1 MISLTNVLYSIL
13 IHIFVK
19 YSLGQT
25 TIMMIEYKINK
36 EINYHGLLFKLKLSS
51 VYIILS
57 HLCKLLLRRYFICE
71 SIINI
76 RKRSFPSVIHKS
88 LLVYIINRVMIFK
101 KISFFNIINFNI
113 PLIINLNKTKIF
125 LLILFL
131 ASSLSISTSIYN
143 FESANAATSLDQTI
157 QQFQNNLQ
165 SNINNQIQST
175 LNNSLNSI
183 NKGNCVN
190 GNNIVSQSNTN
201 NNGQMSTTQTTCG
214 TSNSFNPSSSSANI
228 KGIIASSEFDLNTG
242 VIVNSIFGNWSLTTN
257 QNGINDFKS
266 SFIKQPVFYNSVNN
280 ILSTPNTNTLAT
292 TSSPNTNTLA
302 TTSSN
307 TISTN
312 NQTGPTT
319 PDQQNSTITSY
330 NLSNFRANSI
340 NQQNIDI
347 TYQGKI
353 DVVKEIKSLNGNIP
367 DQTNII
373 KDVDI
378 SISILNGNILII
390 NFDKQSILFNEFE
403 NIPLVGIV
411 Q

>member
-1 MISLTNVLYSIL
+1 
-13 IHIFVK
+13 
-19 YSLGQT
+19 
-25 TIMMIEYKINK
+25 
-36 EINYHGLLFKLKLSS
+36 
-51 VYIILS
+51 
-57 HLCKLLLRRYFICE
+57 
-71 SIINI
+71 
-76 RKRSFPSVIHKS
+76 
-88 LLVYIINRVMIFK
+88 MIFK
-101 KISFFNIINFNI
+101 KTSFFNIINFNI
-113 PLIINLNKTKIF
+113 PLIINLNKDKIF

-131 ASSLSISTSIYN
+131 ASSLSISTSVYN

-165 SNINNQIQST
+165 SSINNQIQST
-175 LNNSLNSI
+175 LNKSINSI
-183 NKGNCVN
+183 NNGNCVN
-190 GNNIVSQSNTN
+190 GNNIVSQSQTN
-201 NNGQMSTTQTTCG
+201 NNGQISTTQTTCG

-228 KGIIASSEFDLNTG
+228 KGIIASSEYDMNTG
-242 VIVNSIFGNWSLTTN
+242 IIVNSVFGNWSLATN

-280 ILSTPNTNTLAT
+280 VLSTPNTNTLATTSSPNTNTLTT

-312 NQTGPTT
+312 NQTGPAT
-319 PDQQNSTITSY
+319 PDQQNSTTTSY

-340 NQQNIDI
+340 NQQNTDV

-353 DVVKEIKSLNGNIP
+353 DVVKETKSLNGNIP
-367 DQTNII
+367 DQTNIF

-378 SISILNGNILII
+378 SISILNGSILII
-390 NFDKQSILFNEFE
+390 NFDKQSILFNEFV

>member
-1 MISLTNVLYSIL
+1 
-13 IHIFVK
+13 
-19 YSLGQT
+19 
-25 TIMMIEYKINK
+25 
-36 EINYHGLLFKLKLSS
+36 
-51 VYIILS
+51 
-57 HLCKLLLRRYFICE
+57 
-71 SIINI
+71 
-76 RKRSFPSVIHKS
+76 
-88 LLVYIINRVMIFK
+88 MIFK
-101 KISFFNIINFNI
+101 KISFFNIINIDI

-131 ASSLSISTSIYN
+131 ASSLSISSSIYN
-143 FESANAATSLDQTI
+143 FESANAATSLGQTI

-175 LNNSLNSI
+175 LNNNLNSI
-183 NKGNCVN
+183 NNGNCVN

-292 TSSPNTNTLA
+292 TSS
-302 TTSSN
+302 N

-340 NQQNIDI
+340 NQQNIDL
-347 TYQGKI
+347 TFQGKI

-367 DQTNII
+367 DQTNIF

-378 SISILNGNILII
+378 SISILNGSILII

-411 Q
+411 R

>member
-1 MISLTNVLYSIL
+1 M
-13 IHIFVK
+13 
-19 YSLGQT
+19 QT
-25 TIMMIEYKINK
+25 
-36 EINYHGLLFKLKLSS
+36 
-51 VYIILS
+51 
-57 HLCKLLLRRYFICE
+57 
-71 SIINI
+71 
-76 RKRSFPSVIHKS
+76 
-88 LLVYIINRVMIFK
+88 
-101 KISFFNIINFNI
+101 
-113 PLIINLNKTKIF
+113 
-125 LLILFL
+125 
-131 ASSLSISTSIYN
+131 
-143 FESANAATSLDQTI
+143 TSLDQTI

-165 SNINNQIQST
+165 SSINNQIQST
-175 LNNSLNSI
+175 LNKSINSI
-183 NKGNCVN
+183 NNGNCVN
-190 GNNIVSQSNTN
+190 GNNIVSQSQTN
-201 NNGQMSTTQTTCG
+201 NNGQISTTQTTCG
-214 TSNSFNPSSSSANI
+214 TSNSFNPSSNSANI
-228 KGIIASSEFDLNTG
+228 KGIIASSEYDMNTG
-242 VIVNSIFGNWSLTTN
+242 VIVNSVFGNWSLTTN

-280 ILSTPNTNTLAT
+280 IISTPTTNTLAT
-292 TSSPNTNTLA
+292 TSSPTTNTLA

-340 NQQNIDI
+340 NQQNTDT

-353 DVVKEIKSLNGNIP
+353 DVVKEMKSSNGNIP
-367 DQTNII
+367 DQTNIF

-378 SISILNGNILII
+378 SISILNGSILII

>member
-1 MISLTNVLYSIL
+1 
-13 IHIFVK
+13 
-19 YSLGQT
+19 
-25 TIMMIEYKINK
+25 
-36 EINYHGLLFKLKLSS
+36 
-51 VYIILS
+51 
-57 HLCKLLLRRYFICE
+57 
-71 SIINI
+71 
-76 RKRSFPSVIHKS
+76 
-88 LLVYIINRVMIFK
+88 MIFK
-101 KISFFNIINFNI
+101 KISFFNTINFNM

-131 ASSLSISTSIYN
+131 TSSLSISTSIYN
-143 FESANAATSLDQTI
+143 FESANAAPSLDQTI

-175 LNNSLNSI
+175 LNNSINSI
-183 NKGNCVN
+183 NNGNCVN
-190 GNNIVSQSNTN
+190 GNNIVSQSQTN
-201 NNGQMSTTQTTCG
+201 NNGQISTTQTSCG
-214 TSNSFNPSSSSANI
+214 TSNSINPSSSSSNI
-228 KGIIASSEFDLNTG
+228 KGVIASSEYDMNTG
-242 VIVNSIFGNWSLTTN
+242 VIVNSLFGNWSLTTN
-257 QNGINDFKS
+257 ENGINDFKS

-280 ILSTPNTNTLAT
+280 IP
-292 TSSPNTNTLA
+292 SSPTTNTLA

-340 NQQNIDI
+340 NQQNIDT

-353 DVVKEIKSLNGNIP
+353 DVIKEIKSLNGNIP
-367 DQTNII
+367 DQTNIF

-378 SISILNGNILII
+378 SISILNGSNLII

>member
-1 MISLTNVLYSIL
+1 
-13 IHIFVK
+13 
-19 YSLGQT
+19 
-25 TIMMIEYKINK
+25 
-36 EINYHGLLFKLKLSS
+36 
-51 VYIILS
+51 
-57 HLCKLLLRRYFICE
+57 
-71 SIINI
+71 
-76 RKRSFPSVIHKS
+76 
-88 LLVYIINRVMIFK
+88 MIFK
-101 KISFFNIINFNI
+101 KISFFNTINFNM

-131 ASSLSISTSIYN
+131 TSSLSISTSIYN
-143 FESANAATSLDQTI
+143 FESANAAPSLDQTI

-175 LNNSLNSI
+175 LNNSINSI
-183 NKGNCVN
+183 NNGNCVN
-190 GNNIVSQSNTN
+190 GNNIVSQSQTN
-201 NNGQMSTTQTTCG
+201 NNGQISTTQTSCG
-214 TSNSFNPSSSSANI
+214 TSNSINPSSSSSNI
-228 KGIIASSEFDLNTG
+228 KGVIASSEYDMNTG
-242 VIVNSIFGNWSLTTN
+242 VIVNSLFGNWSLTTN
-257 QNGINDFKS
+257 ENGINDFKS

-280 ILSTPNTNTLAT
+280 IP
-292 TSSPNTNTLA
+292 SSPTTNTLA

-340 NQQNIDI
+340 NQQNIDT

-353 DVVKEIKSLNGNIP
+353 DVIKEIKSLNGNIP
-367 DQTNII
+367 DQTNIF

-378 SISILNGNILII
+378 SISILNGSILII

>member
-1 MISLTNVLYSIL
+1 
-13 IHIFVK
+13 
-19 YSLGQT
+19 
-25 TIMMIEYKINK
+25 
-36 EINYHGLLFKLKLSS
+36 
-51 VYIILS
+51 
-57 HLCKLLLRRYFICE
+57 
-71 SIINI
+71 
-76 RKRSFPSVIHKS
+76 
-88 LLVYIINRVMIFK
+88 MIFK
-101 KISFFNIINFNI
+101 KISFFNIINIDI

-131 ASSLSISTSIYN
+131 ASSLSISSSIYN
-143 FESANAATSLDQTI
+143 FESANAATSLGQTI

-175 LNNSLNSI
+175 LNNNLNSI
-183 NKGNCVN
+183 NNGNCVN

-292 TSSPNTNTLA
+292 TSS
-302 TTSSN
+302 N

-312 NQTGPTT
+312 NQTRPTT

-340 NQQNIDI
+340 NQQNIDL

-353 DVVKEIKSLNGNIP
+353 DVVKEIKSLNGNVP
-367 DQTNII
+367 DQTNIF

-378 SISILNGNILII
+378 SISILNGSILII

>member
-1 MISLTNVLYSIL
+1 
-13 IHIFVK
+13 
-19 YSLGQT
+19 
-25 TIMMIEYKINK
+25 
-36 EINYHGLLFKLKLSS
+36 
-51 VYIILS
+51 
-57 HLCKLLLRRYFICE
+57 
-71 SIINI
+71 
-76 RKRSFPSVIHKS
+76 
-88 LLVYIINRVMIFK
+88 MIFK
-101 KISFFNIINFNI
+101 KISFINIINFDI

-131 ASSLSISTSIYN
+131 ASSLSISSSIYN
-143 FESANAATSLDQTI
+143 FESANAATSLGQTI

-175 LNNSLNSI
+175 LNNNLNNNLNSI
-183 NKGNCVN
+183 NKGSCVN

-242 VIVNSIFGNWSLTTN
+242 IIVNSIFGNWSLTTN

-347 TYQGKI
+347 TFQGKI

-367 DQTNII
+367 DQTNIF

-378 SISILNGNILII
+378 SISILNGSILII

>member
-1 MISLTNVLYSIL
+1 
-13 IHIFVK
+13 
-19 YSLGQT
+19 
-25 TIMMIEYKINK
+25 
-36 EINYHGLLFKLKLSS
+36 
-51 VYIILS
+51 
-57 HLCKLLLRRYFICE
+57 
-71 SIINI
+71 
-76 RKRSFPSVIHKS
+76 
-88 LLVYIINRVMIFK
+88 MIFK
-101 KISFFNIINFNI
+101 KISFFNIINIDI

-131 ASSLSISTSIYN
+131 ASSLSISSSIYN
-143 FESANAATSLDQTI
+143 FESANAATSLGQTI

-175 LNNSLNSI
+175 LNNNLNSI
-183 NKGNCVN
+183 NNGNCVN

-340 NQQNIDI
+340 NQQNIDL
-347 TYQGKI
+347 TFQGKI

-367 DQTNII
+367 DQTNIF

-378 SISILNGNILII
+378 SISILNGSILII

>member
-1 MISLTNVLYSIL
+1 
-13 IHIFVK
+13 
-19 YSLGQT
+19 
-25 TIMMIEYKINK
+25 
-36 EINYHGLLFKLKLSS
+36 
-51 VYIILS
+51 
-57 HLCKLLLRRYFICE
+57 
-71 SIINI
+71 
-76 RKRSFPSVIHKS
+76 
-88 LLVYIINRVMIFK
+88 MIFK
-101 KISFFNIINFNI
+101 KTSFFDIINFNI
-113 PLIINLNKTKIF
+113 PLIINLNKAKIF

-165 SNINNQIQST
+165 SSINNQIQST
-175 LNNSLNSI
+175 LNKSINSI
-183 NKGNCVN
+183 NNGNCVN
-190 GNNIVSQSNTN
+190 GNNIVSQSQTN
-201 NNGQMSTTQTTCG
+201 NNGQISTTQTTCG
-214 TSNSFNPSSSSANI
+214 TSNSFNPSFSSANI
-228 KGIIASSEFDLNTG
+228 KGIIASSEYDMNTG
-242 VIVNSIFGNWSLTTN
+242 LIINSIFGNWSLTTN

-292 TSSPNTNTLA
+292 TSS
-302 TTSSN
+302 N

-319 PDQQNSTITSY
+319 LDQQNSTTTSY

-340 NQQNIDI
+340 NQQNTDI

-353 DVVKEIKSLNGNIP
+353 DVVKETKSLNGNIP
-367 DQTNII
+367 DQTNIF

-378 SISILNGNILII
+378 SISILNGSILII

>member
-1 MISLTNVLYSIL
+1 
-13 IHIFVK
+13 
-19 YSLGQT
+19 
-25 TIMMIEYKINK
+25 
-36 EINYHGLLFKLKLSS
+36 
-51 VYIILS
+51 
-57 HLCKLLLRRYFICE
+57 
-71 SIINI
+71 
-76 RKRSFPSVIHKS
+76 
-88 LLVYIINRVMIFK
+88 MIFK
-101 KISFFNIINFNI
+101 KISFFNIINFDI

-131 ASSLSISTSIYN
+131 ASSLSISSSIYN
-143 FESANAATSLDQTI
+143 FESANAATSLGQTI

-175 LNNSLNSI
+175 LNNNLNSI
-183 NKGNCVN
+183 NNGNCVN

-292 TSSPNTNTLA
+292 TSS
-302 TTSSN
+302 N

-312 NQTGPTT
+312 NQTRPTT

-340 NQQNIDI
+340 NQQNIDL

-367 DQTNII
+367 DQTNIF

-378 SISILNGNILII
+378 SISILNGSILII

>member
-1 MISLTNVLYSIL
+1 
-13 IHIFVK
+13 
-19 YSLGQT
+19 
-25 TIMMIEYKINK
+25 
-36 EINYHGLLFKLKLSS
+36 
-51 VYIILS
+51 
-57 HLCKLLLRRYFICE
+57 
-71 SIINI
+71 
-76 RKRSFPSVIHKS
+76 
-88 LLVYIINRVMIFK
+88 MIFK
-101 KISFFNIINFNI
+101 KISFFNIINIDI

-131 ASSLSISTSIYN
+131 ASSLSISSSIYN
-143 FESANAATSLDQTI
+143 FESANAATSLGQTI

-175 LNNSLNSI
+175 LNNNLNSI
-183 NKGNCVN
+183 NNGNCVN

-292 TSSPNTNTLA
+292 TSS
-302 TTSSN
+302 N

-312 NQTGPTT
+312 NQTRPTT

-340 NQQNIDI
+340 NQQNIDL

-367 DQTNII
+367 DQTNIF

-378 SISILNGNILII
+378 SISILNGSILII

>member
-1 MISLTNVLYSIL
+1 
-13 IHIFVK
+13 
-19 YSLGQT
+19 
-25 TIMMIEYKINK
+25 
-36 EINYHGLLFKLKLSS
+36 
-51 VYIILS
+51 
-57 HLCKLLLRRYFICE
+57 
-71 SIINI
+71 
-76 RKRSFPSVIHKS
+76 
-88 LLVYIINRVMIFK
+88 MIFK

-165 SNINNQIQST
+165 SNINNQVQST

-242 VIVNSIFGNWSLTTN
+242 IIVNSIFGNWSLTTN

-280 ILSTPNTNTLAT
+280 ILST
-292 TSSPNTNTLA
+292 PNTNTLA

>member
-1 MISLTNVLYSIL
+1 
-13 IHIFVK
+13 
-19 YSLGQT
+19 
-25 TIMMIEYKINK
+25 
-36 EINYHGLLFKLKLSS
+36 
-51 VYIILS
+51 
-57 HLCKLLLRRYFICE
+57 
-71 SIINI
+71 
-76 RKRSFPSVIHKS
+76 
-88 LLVYIINRVMIFK
+88 MIFK
-101 KISFFNIINFNI
+101 KISFFNIINFDI

-131 ASSLSISTSIYN
+131 ASSLSISSSIYN
-143 FESANAATSLDQTI
+143 FESANAATSLGQTI

-175 LNNSLNSI
+175 LNNNLNSI
-183 NKGNCVN
+183 NNGNCVN

-292 TSSPNTNTLA
+292 TSS
-302 TTSSN
+302 N

-312 NQTGPTT
+312 NQTRPTT

-340 NQQNIDI
+340 NQQNIDL

-367 DQTNII
+367 DQTNIF

-378 SISILNGNILII
+378 SISILNGSILII

-411 Q
+411 R

>member
-1 MISLTNVLYSIL
+1 M
-13 IHIFVK
+13 
-19 YSLGQT
+19 Q
-25 TIMMIEYKINK
+25 
-36 EINYHGLLFKLKLSS
+36 SS
-51 VYIILS
+51 
-57 HLCKLLLRRYFICE
+57 
-71 SIINI
+71 
-76 RKRSFPSVIHKS
+76 
-88 LLVYIINRVMIFK
+88 
-101 KISFFNIINFNI
+101 
-113 PLIINLNKTKIF
+113 
-125 LLILFL
+125 
-131 ASSLSISTSIYN
+131 
-143 FESANAATSLDQTI
+143 
-157 QQFQNNLQ
+157 
-165 SNINNQIQST
+165 INNQIQST
-175 LNNSLNSI
+175 LNNSINSI
-183 NKGNCVN
+183 NNGNCVN
-190 GNNIVSQSNTN
+190 GNNIVSQSQTN
-201 NNGQMSTTQTTCG
+201 NNGQISTTQTTCG

-228 KGIIASSEFDLNTG
+228 KGIIASSEYDMNTG
-242 VIVNSIFGNWSLTTN
+242 IIVNSVFGNWSLTTN

-292 TSSPNTNTLA
+292 TSS
-302 TTSSN
+302 N

-319 PDQQNSTITSY
+319 PDQQNSTTTSY

-353 DVVKEIKSLNGNIP
+353 DVVKETKSLNGNIP
-367 DQTNII
+367 DQTNIF

-378 SISILNGNILII
+378 SISILNGSILII

>member
-1 MISLTNVLYSIL
+1 V
-13 IHIFVK
+13 
-19 YSLGQT
+19 
-25 TIMMIEYKINK
+25 
-36 EINYHGLLFKLKLSS
+36 
-51 VYIILS
+51 
-57 HLCKLLLRRYFICE
+57 
-71 SIINI
+71 
-76 RKRSFPSVIHKS
+76 
-88 LLVYIINRVMIFK
+88 
-101 KISFFNIINFNI
+101 
-113 PLIINLNKTKIF
+113 
-125 LLILFL
+125 
-131 ASSLSISTSIYN
+131 SSLSISTSIYN

-165 SNINNQIQST
+165 SSINNQIQST
-175 LNNSLNSI
+175 LNKSINSI
-183 NKGNCVN
+183 NNGNCVN
-190 GNNIVSQSNTN
+190 GNNIVSQSQTN
-201 NNGQMSTTQTTCG
+201 NNGQISTTQTTCG

-228 KGIIASSEFDLNTG
+228 KGIIASSEYDMNTG
-242 VIVNSIFGNWSLTTN
+242 VIINSIFGNWSLTTN

-292 TSSPNTNTLA
+292 TSS
-302 TTSSN
+302 N

-319 PDQQNSTITSY
+319 PDQQNSTTTSY

-340 NQQNIDI
+340 NQQNTDI

-353 DVVKEIKSLNGNIP
+353 DVVKETKSLNGNIP
-367 DQTNII
+367 DQTNIF

-378 SISILNGNILII
+378 SISILKSSILII
-390 NFDKQSILFNEFE
+390 NFDKQSILFNEFV

>member
-1 MISLTNVLYSIL
+1 
-13 IHIFVK
+13 
-19 YSLGQT
+19 
-25 TIMMIEYKINK
+25 
-36 EINYHGLLFKLKLSS
+36 
-51 VYIILS
+51 
-57 HLCKLLLRRYFICE
+57 
-71 SIINI
+71 
-76 RKRSFPSVIHKS
+76 
-88 LLVYIINRVMIFK
+88 MIFK

-143 FESANAATSLDQTI
+143 FESANAATSLHQTI

-165 SNINNQIQST
+165 SNINNQVQST

-242 VIVNSIFGNWSLTTN
+242 IIVNSIFGNWSLTTN

-280 ILSTPNTNTLAT
+280 ILST
-292 TSSPNTNTLA
+292 PNTNTLA